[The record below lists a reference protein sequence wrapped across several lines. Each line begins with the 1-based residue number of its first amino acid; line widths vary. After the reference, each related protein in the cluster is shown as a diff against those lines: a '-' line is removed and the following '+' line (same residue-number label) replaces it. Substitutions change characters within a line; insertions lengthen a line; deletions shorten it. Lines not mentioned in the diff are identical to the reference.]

1 MVGVYSITVERSASP
16 VPVTTVDISRLGN
29 YIGRCTEKE
38 MREIDRCIRVSLG
51 LQEDK
56 TVKSNPAYVPPM
68 GNTQK
73 ESEEMIALRVKR
85 DTYRKMYEMV
95 VEKLADMAIIAGGVK
110 NGE

>member
-1 MVGVYSITVERSASP
+1 M
-16 VPVTTVDISRLGN
+16 
-29 YIGRCTEKE
+29 
-38 MREIDRCIRVSLG
+38 
-51 LQEDK
+51 
-56 TVKSNPAYVPPM
+56 KSNPAYVPPM